1 MVLFFVKYKM
11 FRHRNP
17 YSSFSEFSFK
27 GKYTCYFL
35 FSLISLHDSK
45 LYHGL

>member
-11 FRHRNP
+11 FRHRNS

-35 FSLISLHDSK
+35 FSLTLLQYRQLSHD
-45 LYHGL
+45 L